1 MPAAACS
8 CRAHGRVVRPS
19 RLRRLGWAGPA
30 CATHAGPNVEGDHR
44 VGTSAS
50 ARYARAVIRLAVV
63 DDHPAIAAAIAAA
76 LVGRAD
82 VELVGSVT
90 TVADAAGLIER
101 TSPDV
106 VVCDLWLDGE
116 PGGLDVLR
124 TLTDPRRG
132 GTPRVLVLSGFDQ
145 PSFLRAAFEGGAA
158 GYLSKASPVEAI
170 VDAVLAVARGETAF
184 PPVTLR
190 ALRDAPRRPSVRELG
205 AIRLLARGASNDEIA
220 GALGISIKT
229 VESHLRRLFGR
240 YGVLSRTELAM
251 LAVREGWVGTD
262 P

>member
-1 MPAAACS
+1 
-8 CRAHGRVVRPS
+8 
-19 RLRRLGWAGPA
+19 
-30 CATHAGPNVEGDHR
+30 
-44 VGTSAS
+44 
-50 ARYARAVIRLAVV
+50 VIRLAVV
-63 DDHPAIAAAIAAA
+63 DDHPAIVAALEAAI
-76 LVGRAD
+76 RD
-82 VELVGSVT
+82 RTDIELVGST
-90 TVADAAGLIER
+90 TSATGALELIER

-116 PGGLDVLR
+116 PAGLDVLAA
-124 TLTDPRRG
+124 LTAAARRG
-132 GTPRVLVLSGFDQ
+132 VPRVVVLSGFDQ

-158 GYLSKASPVEAI
+158 GYLSKSSPVEEI
-170 VDAVLAVARGETAF
+170 VDAILAVARGETRF

-190 ALRDAPRRPSVRELG
+190 ALRDAPRRPSAREMG

-220 GALGISIKT
+220 VGLGISIKT

-251 LAVREGWVGTD
+251 LAVREGWLGTD